1 MFTDIVG
8 YTHLSQTDESLALE
22 LLQEHQRLLRLTF
35 AAHGG
40 TEVKTMGD
48 GFLATFDGSARA
60 IACACVIRDTLRTY
74 VQPF

>member
-1 MFTDIVG
+1 MSAGVG
-8 YTHLSQTDESLALE
+8 YSSDIMKLVRRQLE
-22 LLQEHQRLLRLTF
+22 RFR
-35 AAHGG
+35 G